1 MDNLTV
7 NNNPLLIVLSG
18 PSGVG
23 KDAVLNKMKCVCQN
37 FHFTVTATTR
47 PKRKGE
53 VDGKDYIF
61 LSRDEFEEKLKAGEY
76 SGFRQ
81 FLQDLARIQCFRQ
94 FLLKYVQCFLRPC
107 FPPSIHL
114 GLGG

>member
-53 VDGKDYIF
+53 VEGKDYIF
-61 LSRDEFEEKLKAGEY
+61 LSRDDFEEKLKAGE
-76 SGFRQ
+76 FFQRHHN
-81 FLQDLARIQCFRQ
+81 LLPTLATHTSLILEAN
-94 FLLKYVQCFLRPC
+94 LLVMN
-107 FPPSIHL
+107 
-114 GLGG
+114 

>member
-61 LSRDEFEEKLKAGEY
+61 LSRDDFEEKLKTGSDWFDFSIINEDDGIEDVVNQIILICTDIQSNNKSKEY
-76 SGFRQ
+76 FH
-81 FLQDLARIQCFRQ
+81 D
-94 FLLKYVQCFLRPC
+94 
-107 FPPSIHL
+107 
-114 GLGG
+114 